1 MAYPLSSPRENPN
14 SERKIPLK
22 DPIGKGQ
29 QPSIIESR
37 SSKLM
42 ISIRRENPNPQVNPF
57 PKHQENASTVEREV
71 ILGQSANRRPKPLS
85 TLSSVT
91 KLAKMRFSNS

>member
-22 DPIGKGQ
+22 DPIEKGQ
-29 QPSIIESR
+29 QPSIIGSR

-42 ISIRRENPNPQVNPF
+42 ISIRKESPNPQANQF
-57 PKHQENASTVEREV
+57 PKYQENALTMGKEV
-71 ILGQSANRRPKPLS
+71 ILEPSLTEGQSPHQYPRE
-85 TLSSVT
+85 
-91 KLAKMRFSNS
+91 

>member
-22 DPIGKGQ
+22 DPIEKGQ
-29 QPSIIESR
+29 QPSIIGSK

-42 ISIRRENPNPQVNPF
+42 ISIRKESPNPQANQF
-57 PKHQENASTVEREV
+57 PKHQENASIVEKEV
-71 ILGQSANRRPKPLS
+71 ILEPSVNKRPKP
-85 TLSSVT
+85 SSIP
-91 KLAKMRFSNS
+91 S